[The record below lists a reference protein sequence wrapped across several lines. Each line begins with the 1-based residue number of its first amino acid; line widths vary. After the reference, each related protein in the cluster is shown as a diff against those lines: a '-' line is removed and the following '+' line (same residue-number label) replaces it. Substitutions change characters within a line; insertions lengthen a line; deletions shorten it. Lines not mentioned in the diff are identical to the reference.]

1 MSEVYYKCPV
11 CHKKSTEKSRLKQ
24 TDEDKSSGRK
34 VMKEYYMIGLSCNHI
49 CIDPQ
54 VWVDD
59 IESYLDSFVSMDG
72 KSLYPFQREGVKFL
86 LKNGKGLIADEM
98 GLGKTIQGIAT
109 IMSNPKQFLPALIVC
124 KSAITLNWVR
134 QIVRWTGA
142 VTENGI
148 PIISQIIST
157 SKGEVPMLE
166 IFPITIIS
174 YDLLR
179 RLDWPDDRWS
189 AYRTVILDEVQQI
202 KRSGAKDTKR
212 AKIVMELITKIPH
225 VIALS
230 GTPFKNTLF
239 EYYNVL
245 HALKPDRF
253 PGFANFIWRF
263 VDVYKDRKGTTKY
276 GGLRKGTEQHFH
288 NLTQDIVIRR
298 ERKEVAPEIPSV
310 NRQFQECDLDKSL
323 TNAYRQLMIEFS
335 EAYYAGEKFNNILEY
350 INKMRYLT
358 TMSKI
363 DNTIDTVSEAL
374 LTSNEPIVVFYHHD
388 DAGEV
393 IYNKLTEIMAD
404 GDMVPPLR
412 YLSKLSDQQRDIVV
426 QQFREGKSRVLLCST
441 LAGGEGIDLEFC
453 HRAVMHE
460 RQWNPGNEEQAESRF
475 TRIGSKF
482 EYVDV
487 IYQIAVGTIDEYFT
501 ELVERKREMFRKGMN
516 KEAQSW
522 SETGLMQELFE
533 VLATKGMKQW
543 RL

>member
-1 MSEVYYKCPV
+1 MSEVFYKCPV
-11 CHKKSTEKSRLKQ
+11 CKHKVTEKSRLKQ
-24 TDEDKSSGRK
+24 TDIEKTGGRVIK
-34 VMKEYYMIGLSCNHI
+34 KEYYMIGLSCNHI
-49 CIDPQ
+49 CIDPPI
-54 VWVDD
+54 WIDDVDA
-59 IESYLDSFVSMDG
+59 YLDSFISLDG
-72 KSLYPFQREGVKFL
+72 KTLFPFQREGVKFL

-98 GLGKTIQGIAT
+98 GLGKTIQAIAT
-109 IMSNPKQFLPALIVC
+109 IMSNPKQFLPALVIC

-134 QIVRWTGA
+134 QIVRWSGA
-142 VTENGI
+142 ANNDV

-157 SKGEVPMLE
+157 SKGEVPMLN

-179 RLDWPDDRWS
+179 RLDWPDERWS

-212 AKIVMELITKIPH
+212 ASAVMELIAKIPH

-253 PGFANFIWRF
+253 PGFNNFLWRF

-276 GGLRKGTEQHFH
+276 GGLRKGTEKEFIR
-288 NLTQDIVIRR
+288 LTEDIVIRR
-298 ERKEVAPEIPSV
+298 ERKEVAPEIPTV
-310 NRQFQECDLDKSL
+310 NRQFQFCDLDKNL
-323 TNAYRQLMIEFS
+323 ENAYRKLMIDFS
-335 EAYYAGEKFNNILEY
+335 DAYYRGEKFNNILEY

-363 DNTIDTVSEAL
+363 DNTVDTVSEAL
-374 LTSNEPIVVFYHHD
+374 LTSDEQIVVFYHHD
-388 DAGEV
+388 DAGEA
-393 IYNKLTEIMAD
+393 INRKLTELMTD
-404 GDMVPPLR
+404 GDMIPPLR
-412 YLSKLSDQQRDIVV
+412 YVSSLSDQQRDIVV
-426 QQFREGKSRVLLCST
+426 QDFRNKKSRVLLCST

-475 TRIGSKF
+475 TRFGSTA

-487 IYQIAVGTIDEYFT
+487 IYQIAAGTIDDYFT
-501 ELVERKREMFRKGMN
+501 ELVEVKRERFRKGMN
-516 KEAQSW
+516 KEAQPW
-522 SETGLMQELFE
+522 NETGLMQELFE